1 MKHLYYK
8 YSLMICC
15 RFQNKVKE
23 CSE

>member
-8 YSLMICC
+8 YSLTICC
-15 RFQNKVKE
+15 RFQNEIKK

>member
-8 YSLMICC
+8 YSLTICC
-15 RFQNKVKE
+15 RFQNEVKE